1 MKQLKMNQFKKE
13 EYYFSYSGLNKL
25 LYSPVLF
32 YNHYILGEK
41 EDRLD
46 SYMVEGRLS
55 HCLLLEPDEFDKQFI
70 VAMDKL
76 PSDNAKII
84 MDRLCKQYSDVSDLD
99 DLHNEI
105 LSIMAEMNYFQNLKT
120 DEQRIAK
127 LLTDDVKKYHKF
139 VFESQGKTVIDSQT
153 KEKISAVV
161 DTIRKDPEIIKV
173 LHLDNSEFDTHIEIY
188 NEIML
193 QSKLDGYVFPGI
205 KGILDN
211 LIIDHSNKI
220 ATINDFKT
228 TGKTLMDFKDTVDY
242 YNYSLQMGI
251 YHMLVQ
257 NLLKE
262 KGLDYDIAHNFIVI
276 DKYNQYYVFPV
287 GINTFREW
295 LNQTKL
301 SLQIANYHLNTDN
314 YSLPY
319 ALLKEK
325 VYL

>member
-1 MKQLKMNQFKKE
+1 MITMNQFKKE

-41 EDRLD
+41 EDKLD
-46 SYMVEGRLS
+46 SYMIEGRLS
-55 HCLLLEPDEFDKQFI
+55 HCLLLQPEEFNNQFV

-84 MDRLCKQYSDVSDLD
+84 MDRLCRQYPDIADVD
-99 DLHNEI
+99 DLQNEI
-105 LSIMAEMNYFQNLKT
+105 LTIMQEMNYFQNLKT

-139 VFESQGKTVIDSQT
+139 VFESKDKTVIDSQT
-153 KEKISAVV
+153 KNKISAAVEAL
-161 DTIRKDPEIIKV
+161 RNDPEIIKV
-173 LHLDNSEFDTHIEIY
+173 LHLNHSEFDTDVEVL

-193 QSKLDGYVFPGI
+193 HADLKGYSFPGI

-211 LIIDHSNKI
+211 LIIDHSNKT

-228 TGKTLMDFKDTVDY
+228 SGKSLLDFKETVDY

-251 YHMLVQ
+251 YHMLVE
-257 NLLKE
+257 NLLKQ
-262 KGLDYDIAHNFIVI
+262 KNLDYDINHNFIVI

-287 GINTFREW
+287 GVNTFKEW
-295 LNQTKL
+295 YTKTKL
-301 SLQIANYHLNTDN
+301 SLQIADHHLKNDN

>member
-1 MKQLKMNQFKKE
+1 MLKTNQFKKE

-25 LYSPVLF
+25 LYSPILF

-55 HCLLLEPDEFDKQFI
+55 HCLLLQPEEFDNQFV

-84 MDRLCKQYSDVSDLD
+84 MDRLCRQYPDVNDVDELRD
-99 DLHNEI
+99 EI
-105 LSIMAEMNYFQNLKT
+105 LNIMQEMNYFQNLKT

-127 LLTDDVKKYHKF
+127 LVTDDVKKYHKF
-139 VFESQGKTVIDSQT
+139 VFDSKGKTVIDSQT
-153 KEKISAVV
+153 KEKISAAVEAL
-161 DTIRKDPEIIKV
+161 RNDPEIIKV
-173 LHLDNSEFDTHIEIY
+173 LHLDHSEFDTDVEVL

-193 QSKLDGYVFPGI
+193 HCDLKGYNFPGI

-211 LIIDHSNKI
+211 LIIDHSNKT
-220 ATINDFKT
+220 ATINDLKT
-228 TGKTLMDFKDTVDY
+228 SGKSLLDFKETVDY

-251 YHMLVQ
+251 YHMLVE

-262 KGLDYDIAHNFIVI
+262 KNLDYDINHNFIVI

-287 GINTFREW
+287 GVNTFKEW
-295 LNQTKL
+295 YTKTKL
-301 SLQIANYHLNTDN
+301 SLQIADYHFKTDN